1 MRLISALW
9 SGIYVNKFLF
19 VHVVTNKYI
28 SVAIPQQPFT
38 LKQKKAPSKIDALE
52 E

>member
-19 VHVVTNKYI
+19 VQVVTNKYI
-28 SVAIPQQPFT
+28 SVAIPQPFT